1 MRTAVSIAAGCLL
14 SILFGCD
21 QPANQ
26 RISLSEQ
33 VRQLSDRNAELASQM
48 ADVQT
53 ENERLSR
60 QIKVLSALG
69 GDVRVE
75 KLNRVKQIKIGK
87 YTNFYDK
94 NDDGTKETLIV
105 YLQPVD
111 VDGDVFKAAGAVD
124 VQLWDLNK
132 DDGQA
137 KLGQW
142 TIGPDELKNL
152 WFATM
157 ITINYRLTFNVAGI
171 VKDFTRPL
179 TVKITFTEYL
189 TGRAFTE
196 QKVVKPN
203 SL

>member
-26 RISLSEQ
+26 RISLREQ
-33 VRQLSDRNAELASQM
+33 IRQLNAQNTELQSELADMQG
-48 ADVQT
+48 

-60 QIKVLSALG
+60 QVKVISALG
-69 GDVRVE
+69 GDVRAE

-94 NDDGTKETLIV
+94 DKDGTKEKLIV
-105 YLQPVD
+105 YVQPVD
-111 VDGDVFKAAGAVD
+111 EADDVIKAAGTVD
-124 VQLWDLNK
+124 VQLWDLND
-132 DDGQA
+132 DDGEA

-142 TIGPDELKNL
+142 SIGPDELKEL

-157 ITINYRLTFNVAGI
+157 LTINYRLTFDISNIRAQFS
-171 VKDFTRPL
+171 DPL
-179 TVKITFTEYL
+179 TVKVAFTDYL
-189 TGRAFTE
+189 TGKTFTE
-196 QKVVKPN
+196 QKVIKP
-203 SL
+203 